1 MGEDVLVPYDGSD
14 PATDAL
20 TYALERFPDATVTA
34 LHVVTLPESYW
45 SAFGGRQDR
54 IPGYEDAVEQGETL
68 LEEATETAAAA
79 DREIETDL
87 ETGRPH
93 RVIVDRA
100 AQGEFDAVVIGSHGR
115 TGVSRI
121 MLGSVA
127 ENVVRRAPVP
137 VVVVR

>member
-1 MGEDVLVPYDGSD
+1 MGEEVLVPYDGSD

-20 TYALERFPDATVTA
+20 TYALEQFPEATVTV

-45 SAFGGRQDR
+45 SAFGGREDR
-54 IPGYEDAVEQGETL
+54 IPGYEEAVDRGEKL
-68 LEEATETAAAA
+68 LEEASQTADAAGH
-79 DREIETDL
+79 EVETDL
-87 ETGRPH
+87 ETGEPH

-100 AQGEFDAVVIGSHGR
+100 AEGGFDAVVIGSHGR
-115 TGVSRI
+115 TGVSRV

-127 ENVVRRAPVP
+127 EKVVRRTPVP